1 MRSTW
6 PASKI
11 WRSWSS
17 GRSVSSIGGIGSR
30 RALSEL
36 REHARARGVKTYGS
50 AYAAAGIPAEHI
62 AGDMS
67 AISRIEHTLPTKG
80 MELGLLTM
88 MKRTASHVASE
99 FCAGYTLE
107 YTGID
112 TPGTLSKVTR
122 FFADNNIS
130 ICSLKSD
137 TFDEDEDVKMRCE
150 LEFNIPV
157 EVDIDK
163 FKVSF
168 EDLSRSLNVDYI
180 FRRIR

>member
-1 MRSTW
+1 MTAFSNHQIVLTAIGEDRS
-6 PASKI
+6 
-11 WRSWSS
+11 
-17 GRSVSSIGGIGSR
+17 GIV
-30 RALSEL
+30 SEL
-36 REHARARGVKTYGS
+36 TQLVSDCHCNIIDSR
-50 AYAAAGIPAEHI
+50 I
-62 AGDMS
+62 AILGNEFTFIMLLSGDMS

-88 MKRTASHVASE
+88 MKRTSSHNQSK

-137 TFDEDEDVKMRCE
+137 TYENKTDIKMRCE

-157 EVDIDK
+157 DINVEQ
-163 FKVSF
+163 FKISF
-168 EDLSRSLNVDYI
+168 EDLSHVLNVDYI

>member
-1 MRSTW
+1 MTAFSNHQIVLTAIGEDRS
-6 PASKI
+6 
-11 WRSWSS
+11 
-17 GRSVSSIGGIGSR
+17 GIV
-30 RALSEL
+30 SEL
-36 REHARARGVKTYGS
+36 TQLVSDCHCNIIDSR
-50 AYAAAGIPAEHI
+50 I
-62 AGDMS
+62 AILGNEFTFIMLLSGDMS

-88 MKRTASHVASE
+88 MKRTSSHNQSK

-122 FFADNNIS
+122 FFADNNIN

-137 TFDEDEDVKMRCE
+137 TYENETDIKMRCE

-157 EVDIDK
+157 DVDIDQ
-163 FKVSF
+163 FKISF
-168 EDLSRSLNVDYI
+168 ENLSHILNVDYI

>member
-1 MRSTW
+1 MTAFSNHQIVLT
-6 PASKI
+6 A
-11 WRSWSS
+11 
-17 GRSVSSIGGIGSR
+17 IGEDRPGIV
-30 RALSEL
+30 SEL
-36 REHARARGVKTYGS
+36 TQLVSDCHCNIIDSRIAILGS
-50 AYAAAGIPAEHI
+50 EFTFIMLL

-67 AISRIEHTLPTKG
+67 AISRIEHTLPVKG

-88 MKRTASHVASE
+88 MKRTASHTQSE

-122 FFADNNIS
+122 FFADSQIS

-137 TFDEDEDVKMRCE
+137 TYGEDEQTKMRCE

-157 EVDIDK
+157 DVNIDE
-163 FKVSF
+163 FKIDF
-168 EDLSRSLNVDYI
+168 EALSRTLDVDYI

>member
-1 MRSTW
+1 MT
-6 PASKI
+6 AFTNHQI
-11 WRSWSS
+11 
-17 GRSVSSIGGIGSR
+17 VLTAIGEDRPGIV
-30 RALSEL
+30 SEL
-36 REHARARGVKTYGS
+36 TQLVSDCHCNIIDSRIAILGNEFTF
-50 AYAAAGIPAEHI
+50 IMLL

-88 MKRTASHVASE
+88 MKRTASHVACE

-137 TFDEDEDVKMRCE
+137 TYDEGNELKMRCE

-157 EVDIDK
+157 EVDIDN

>member
-1 MRSTW
+1 MTAFSNHQIVLT
-6 PASKI
+6 A
-11 WRSWSS
+11 
-17 GRSVSSIGGIGSR
+17 IGEDRPGIV
-30 RALSEL
+30 SEL
-36 REHARARGVKTYGS
+36 TQLVSDCHCNIIDSRIAILGS
-50 AYAAAGIPAEHI
+50 EFTFIMLL

-67 AISRIEHTLPTKG
+67 AISRIEHTLPVKG

-88 MKRTASHVASE
+88 MKRTASHTQSE

-122 FFADNNIS
+122 FFADNQIS

-137 TFDEDEDVKMRCE
+137 TYDEQEQTKMRCE

-157 EVDIDK
+157 DVNIDE
-163 FKVSF
+163 FKIDF
-168 EDLSRSLNVDYI
+168 EALSRTLDVDYI

>member
-1 MRSTW
+1 
-6 PASKI
+6 
-11 WRSWSS
+11 
-17 GRSVSSIGGIGSR
+17 
-30 RALSEL
+30 
-36 REHARARGVKTYGS
+36 
-50 AYAAAGIPAEHI
+50 
-62 AGDMS
+62 MS
-67 AISRIEHTLPTKG
+67 AISRIEHVLPTKA

-88 MKRTASHVASE
+88 MKRTASHTPSE

-137 TFDEDEDVKMRCE
+137 TYSQEDNIKMRCE

-157 EVDIDK
+157 DVDIDQ
-163 FKVSF
+163 FKISF
-168 EDLSRSLNVDYI
+168 ESLSHTLNVDYI
-180 FRRIR
+180 FKRIR

>member
-1 MRSTW
+1 ML
-6 PASKI
+6 
-11 WRSWSS
+11 
-17 GRSVSSIGGIGSR
+17 
-30 RALSEL
+30 LS
-36 REHARARGVKTYGS
+36 
-50 AYAAAGIPAEHI
+50 
-62 AGDMS
+62 GDMS
-67 AISRIEHTLPTKG
+67 AISRIEHVLPTKA

-88 MKRTASHVASE
+88 MKRTASHTPSE

-137 TFDEDEDVKMRCE
+137 TYSQEDNIKMRCE

-157 EVDIDK
+157 DVDIDQ
-163 FKVSF
+163 FKISF
-168 EDLSRSLNVDYI
+168 ESLSHTLNVDYI
-180 FRRIR
+180 FKRIR

>member
-1 MRSTW
+1 MTAFSNHQIVLT
-6 PASKI
+6 A
-11 WRSWSS
+11 
-17 GRSVSSIGGIGSR
+17 IGEDRPGIV
-30 RALSEL
+30 SEL
-36 REHARARGVKTYGS
+36 TQLVSDCHCNIIDSRIAILGS
-50 AYAAAGIPAEHI
+50 EFTFIMLLAGE
-62 AGDMS
+62 MS
-67 AISRIEHTLPTKG
+67 AISRVEHTLPVKG

-88 MKRTASHVASE
+88 MKRTASHTQSE

-122 FFADNNIS
+122 FFADNQIS

-137 TFDEDEDVKMRCE
+137 TYDNKEQTKMRCE

-157 EVDIDK
+157 DVDIDE
-163 FKVSF
+163 FKIDF
-168 EDLSRSLNVDYI
+168 EALSRTLNVDYI

>member
-1 MRSTW
+1 MTAFSNHQIVLT
-6 PASKI
+6 A
-11 WRSWSS
+11 
-17 GRSVSSIGGIGSR
+17 IGDDRPGIV
-30 RALSEL
+30 SEL
-36 REHARARGVKTYGS
+36 TQLVSDCHCNIIDSR
-50 AYAAAGIPAEHI
+50 I
-62 AGDMS
+62 AILGNEFTFIMLLSGDMS
-67 AISRIEHTLPTKG
+67 AISRIEHTLPLKG

-88 MKRTASHVASE
+88 MKRTASHTQSE

-122 FFADNNIS
+122 FFADNHIS

-137 TFDEDEDVKMRCE
+137 TYDTKMRCE

-157 EVDIDK
+157 EVDIDT
-163 FKVSF
+163 FKVQF
-168 EDLSRSLNVDYI
+168 EDLSRTLNVDYI

>member
-1 MRSTW
+1 MT
-6 PASKI
+6 AFTNHQI
-11 WRSWSS
+11 
-17 GRSVSSIGGIGSR
+17 VLTAIGEDRPG
-30 RALSEL
+30 SEL
-36 REHARARGVKTYGS
+36 TQLVSDCHCNIIDSRIAILGNEFTF
-50 AYAAAGIPAEHI
+50 IMLL